1 MNPYKQV
8 SPLIAPSPLR
18 DGDPPPK
25 NAELT
30 IFSLGPD
37 QDEIIPC
44 LRVLGEFNL
53 RELRRFQG
61 SLPLTITLPAT
72 YYDRSNTFV
81 AMLRS
86 TQTKFVIRFW
96 SWVCPDEMKDEDAGR
111 TKGLHW
117 CTGECPVFQIE
128 ETIGS

>member
-1 MNPYKQV
+1 MLRQTG
-8 SPLIAPSPLR
+8 PLIAPSPLR

-25 NAELT
+25 HAELT
-30 IFSLGPD
+30 IFSLGRD
-37 QDEIIPC
+37 EDEIIPC
-44 LRVLGEFNL
+44 LRILGEFNL

-61 SLPLTITLPAT
+61 ALPLTITLPAT

-86 TQTKFVIRFW
+86 TGTRFLIR
-96 SWVCPDEMKDEDAGR
+96 SWAWMCPDELQDEQAGR

-117 CTGECPVFQIE
+117 CTGACPVQQVE
-128 ETIGS
+128 ETLRS